1 MGGNN
6 NGEGKKGALQTST
19 HSDEKGIYCKER
31 LVCRRHCCDFIR
43 IYRSRCIW
51 SEKNKRIKKNPDQLA
66 TLIELGPVDQ
76 FKQSNDVSSV
86 KFETEIQDAWV
97 TRKVNGTVFV
107 TKDDNGNLLILS
119 PVCTHLG
126 CNVNLTSESEKK
138 TNPELTFY
146 CPCHGGEY
154 NQQGINIGGPPPRP
168 LDIYQPIVQNDKL
181 FINYFEQIQR
191 KKR

>member
-1 MGGNN
+1 MVEEKKEPYKLPRTVTRREFIVKSGLFAGGVVATLS
-6 NGEGKKGALQTST
+6 GFTALGVYGA
-19 HSDEKGIYCKER
+19 K
-31 LVCRRHCCDFIR
+31 
-43 IYRSRCIW
+43 
-51 SEKNKRIKKNPDQLA
+51 KNKRIKKNPDQLA
-66 TLIELGPVDQ
+66 TLIELGPADQ

-107 TKDDNGNLLILS
+107 TKDDNGNLLIMS